1 MKKVQVLS
9 KLQQCGL
16 VAVIRGNS
24 KEDGVAISK
33 ATVAGEIKAIEV
45 AYTTPNASGVIEE
58 LTHIYKEDDSVVI
71 GAGTVLDVTTAR
83 LAILSGADFVVS
95 PSFDEEVAKVCNLY
109 QIPYLPGCMT
119 ITEINTALAYGVDI
133 IKVFPG
139 DIVGPRFIKD
149 VKGPLPHVN
158 LMPTGGVSLE
168 NMQEWFDNGVLA
180 VGIGSNLT
188 KGLVDGNYDVVT
200 KNAKVYVEK
209 LNEIRG
215 N

>member
-24 KEDGVAISK
+24 QEDGVAISK

>member
-1 MKKVQVLS
+1 M
-9 KLQQCGL
+9 
-16 VAVIRGNS
+16 
-24 KEDGVAISK
+24 
-33 ATVAGEIKAIEV
+33 
-45 AYTTPNASGVIEE
+45 
-58 LTHIYKEDDSVVI
+58 
-71 GAGTVLDVTTAR
+71 TTAR
-83 LAILSGADFVVS
+83 LAILSGADFIVS
-95 PSFDEEVAKVCNLY
+95 PSFDTDVAQICNLY
-109 QIPYLPGCMT
+109 QIPYLPGCMS

-158 LMPTGGVSLE
+158 LMPTGGVSLD

-188 KGLVDGNYDVVT
+188 KGLTGDNYDVVT
-200 KNAKVYVEK
+200 ENAQTYVKK

>member
-1 MKKVQVLS
+1 MKKIQVLS
-9 KLQQCGL
+9 KLTECGL

-24 KEDGVAISK
+24 KEDGVNISK
-33 ATVAGEIKAIEV
+33 ATIKGEIKAIEV
-45 AYTTPNASGVIEE
+45 AYTTPDASSVIEE
-58 LTHIYKEDDSVVI
+58 LTSLYKEDDSVVI

-83 LAILSGADFVVS
+83 LAILAGADFVVS
-95 PSFDEEVAKVCNLY
+95 PSFDKEVAKVCNLY

-119 ITEINTALAYGVDI
+119 ITEINTALTYGVDI

-168 NMQEWFDNGVLA
+168 NMEEWFNNGVVA

-188 KGLVDGNYDVVT
+188 KGMTPGNYDKVT
-200 KNAKVYVEK
+200 ENALIYVKK

>member
-24 KEDGVAISK
+24 KKDGVEISK

-168 NMQEWFDNGVLA
+168 NMQEWFDNGVLS

>member
-1 MKKVQVLS
+1 MKKMQVLS

-24 KEDGVAISK
+24 KEDGVEISK

-58 LTHIYKEDDSVVI
+58 LKEEYKEDDSVVI
-71 GAGTVLDVTTAR
+71 GAGTVLDATTAR
-83 LAILSGADFVVS
+83 LAILAGADFVVS
-95 PSFDEEVAKVCNLY
+95 PSFDAEVAKVCNLY

-119 ITEINTALAYGVDI
+119 ITEINTALTYGVDI

-188 KGLVDGNYDVVT
+188 KGLKDGNYDIVT
-200 KNAKVYVEK
+200 QNAQTYVKK
-209 LNEIRG
+209 LNEVRG

>member
-24 KEDGVAISK
+24 KEDGVNISK
-33 ATVAGEIKAIEV
+33 ATVAGDIKAIEV
-45 AYTTPNASGVIEE
+45 AYTTPNASGVIEDLVQE
-58 LTHIYKEDDSVVI
+58 YKEDDSVVI

-83 LAILSGADFVVS
+83 LAILSGADFIVS
-95 PSFDEEVAKVCNLY
+95 PSFDADVAQICNLY
-109 QIPYLPGCMT
+109 QIPYLPGCMS

-158 LMPTGGVSLE
+158 LMPTGGVSLD

-188 KGLVDGNYDVVT
+188 KGLTGDNYDVVT
-200 KNAKVYVEK
+200 ENAQTYVKK
-209 LNEIRG
+209 LYEIRG

>member
-1 MKKVQVLS
+1 MRKVQVLT

-24 KEDGVAISK
+24 KEDGINISK
-33 ATVAGEIKAIEV
+33 ATVEGDIKAIEV
-45 AYTTPNASGVIEE
+45 AYTTPDASGVIEE
-58 LTHIYKEDDSVVI
+58 LKREYKEDDSVVI
-71 GAGTVLDVTTAR
+71 GAGTVLDATTAR

-95 PSFDEEVAKVCNLY
+95 PSFDEQVAKVCNLY
-109 QIPYLPGCMT
+109 QTPYLPGCMT
-119 ITEINTALAYGVDI
+119 ITEINTALTHGVDI

-188 KGLVDGNYDVVT
+188 KGLIGDSYDIVT
-200 KNAKVYVEK
+200 DNARVYVKK